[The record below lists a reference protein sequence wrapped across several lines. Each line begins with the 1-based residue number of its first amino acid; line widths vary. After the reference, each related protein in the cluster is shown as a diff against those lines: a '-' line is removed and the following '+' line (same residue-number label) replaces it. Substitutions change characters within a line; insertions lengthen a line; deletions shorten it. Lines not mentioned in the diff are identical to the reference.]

1 MQPLQSIHR
10 HAVKVIN
17 RSRRNH
23 DLNRH
28 ATIHRLF
35 RCASGFYFHVVIPAR
50 LVICLETPRNILYAY
65 VGVRPLQQINDLSPE
80 RLRTVNSL
88 SAECDVTEKILA
100 PFVNRNDNVDL
111 GALSLEFGTR
121 RIDHHIQK
129 SFRYIKPLYQL
140 CSLVHVGRHER

>member
-1 MQPLQSIHR
+1 M
-10 HAVKVIN
+10 N
-17 RSRRNH
+17 RY
-23 DLNRH
+23 
-28 ATIHRLF
+28 ATVHRLF
-35 RCASGFYFHVVIPAR
+35 RRASGFYFHVVIPAR
-50 LVICLETPRNILYAY
+50 FVICLETPRNILYAY